1 MSDQSNRP
9 RPDQRPIIAPQLITV
24 SSNVN
29 ASSPTGNVAR
39 PMTPLIVRTTGN
51 ASAPN
56 MHRNL
61 VLIRP
66 SNVAPIGGNTPRFIV
81 QQNPVQQT
89 RQILPQAVISQP
101 SIASSSS
108 SIISATTSSPSTS
121 AAGSQQVAQP
131 KMTARAALL
140 QNASIPVPVSNKNVP
155 RSFELRYRAIPGPKS
170 RDTSSNVAEAA
181 ARLRASSQ
189 DDDSETLKGEVVKR
203 MQVRVCPR
211 PNQKFSI
218 LRYNSDRIDLYAIS
232 SSSGNANERISSSSS
247 GLPEVFIQ
255 RENNLRQYKAS
266 HNIQDGP
273 NKGAGSEFGQDA
285 KEEARMRRLGISRQG
300 YSPEDQPWLL
310 TVGKGRTAKRYRGVK
325 EGSVS
330 ANVGHFIFCQNGD
343 GSFNAYPVDEWYKL
357 SSEITY
363 RFLRDEEAEE
373 EFKNRYNTLNMFN
386 VMVKRR
392 LNPDEE
398 DEDGNPRGKDGE
410 DETAGTSS
418 KSRLSKKKRT
428 KSTKLPPKSS
438 NFLLT
443 ELDEWKVFANDEDDE
458 EDLENTLE
466 NTNGDEEGGDEKKKT
481 TTAGNGEPLLSVKKR
496 KELENRKKRAA
507 TIVARKRRATKQ
519 RARRRRKGVVQHSS
533 DEEDDPFEEAVDE
546 SDPDDHEGDEVDYMT
561 DSSSDEEKLSE
572 EEREQIYEEQGV
584 DEEAGLKVLLTD
596 ISDSEEEGNKDHE
609 KKEQEE
615 LIQSNDEESN
625 GESDIE
631 DLDNE
636 GQHHKGHRSGG
647 DSKNRSFSDEGSA
660 SDSSSDSSS
669 SSVSDSDIAPDDPS
683 HLARKAQKKTEL
695 LQRISE
701 KVAAQAAEEH
711 STSKRPFQDDSSSS
725 PQAKRFKPT
734 AAITLISS
742 SSQAA
747 SATVNTPADDAFVAA
762 VRKYLMRK
770 PISLPDLLKKMKSKR
785 LLPQSSWSLQG
796 RVGTDDV
803 AETMLANALRQ
814 LRPMKQIING
824 QSYLSLK
831 R

>member
-9 RPDQRPIIAPQLITV
+9 RPEQRPIIAPQLITV
-24 SSNVN
+24 SSNAN

-56 MHRNL
+56 VHRNL

-66 SNVAPIGGNTPRFIV
+66 SNVASIGSNSPRFIV

-101 SIASSSS
+101 SIASSSP

-121 AAGSQQVAQP
+121 AASSQQVAQP

-155 RSFELRYRAIPGPKS
+155 RSFELRYRAIPGPKP
-170 RDTSSNVAEAA
+170 RDTSSNVAE

-189 DDDSETLKGEVVKR
+189 DDDSETLKGEVV
-203 MQVRVCPR
+203 RVCPR

-218 LRYNSDRIDLYAIS
+218 LRYNSDRMDLYAIS

-300 YSPEDQPWLL
+300 YRPEDQPWLL

-418 KSRLSKKKRT
+418 KSRLPKKKRT

-443 ELDEWKVFANDEDDE
+443 ELDEWKVYANDEDDE

-466 NTNGDEEGGDEKKKT
+466 NTNGDEEGDERKKT
-481 TTAGNGEPLLSVKKR
+481 TTAGNGEPVLSVKKR

-519 RARRRRKGVVQHSS
+519 RARRRRKGIVQHSS

-584 DEEAGLKVLLTD
+584 DEEAGLKGLLTD

-647 DSKNRSFSDEGSA
+647 DSKNRSFNDEGSA

-695 LQRISE
+695 LQRISD

-711 STSKRPFQDDSSSS
+711 SNTKRSFQDDSSS
-725 PQAKRFKPT
+725 PQAKRFKP
-734 AAITLISS
+734 AAATTLIGN

-762 VRKYLMRK
+762 VKKYLMRK

-785 LLPQSSWSLQG
+785 LLPQSSGSAQG